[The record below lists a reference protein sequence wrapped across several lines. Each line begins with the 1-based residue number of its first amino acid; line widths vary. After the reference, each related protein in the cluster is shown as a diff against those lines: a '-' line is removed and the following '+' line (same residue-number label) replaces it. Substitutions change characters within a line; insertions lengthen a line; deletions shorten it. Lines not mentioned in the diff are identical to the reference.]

1 MGCAPHPA
9 RAVSPRPE
17 LPEPKGPIE
26 RLPEEWEALLSS
38 WGEPK
43 FRAKQVFGWIHGKGV
58 CDPEQMT
65 NLPKRLRAKLV
76 EDGLAPPLE
85 VASEHL
91 SEDGTR
97 KLLLRMHDGRTVESV
112 LIPQGSSGAEDPIGG
127 EEPEDGRPVTQ
138 CISSQVGCAMACVF
152 CASGMAG
159 LKRNMTAGE
168 IIAQL
173 LLGRDRV
180 AEGDRLRN
188 VVLMGMGEPL
198 HNYGAVARALT
209 LMFHA
214 DGLGFGTRRV
224 TLSTSGLVPE
234 IDKLGED
241 FGGKIQLAISL
252 HVPDD
257 ERRSALMPINRKYPL
272 GALMEAVRRYPL
284 PPRRRITIE
293 YTLVRGYNDELED
306 AGRLAKLLE
315 GLRVK
320 VNLIPMNPV
329 PDNPLGPPSWEVVE
343 AFHDRLWDAGV
354 PTFIRRRKGDDIDR
368 WLAGMGRFQQRLFGD
383 GETPAGWLTS

>member
-354 PTFIRRRKGDDIDR
+354 PTFIRRRKGDDIAAACGQLA
-368 WLAGMGRFQQRLFGD
+368 LAGEKKKVRVPLP
-383 GETPAGWLTS
+383 TV

>member
-17 LPEPKGPIE
+17 LPEPKGPVE

-354 PTFIRRRKGDDIDR
+354 PTFIRRRKGDDIAAACGQLA
-368 WLAGMGRFQQRLFGD
+368 LAG
-383 GETPAGWLTS
+383 A

>member
-17 LPEPKGPIE
+17 LPEPKGPVE

-354 PTFIRRRKGDDIDR
+354 PTFIRRRKGDDIAAACGQLA
-368 WLAGMGRFQQRLFGD
+368 LAGEKKKVRVPLP
-383 GETPAGWLTS
+383 TV

>member
-214 DGLGFGTRRV
+214 EGLGFGTRRV

-354 PTFIRRRKGDDIDR
+354 PTFIRRRKGDDIAAACGQLA
-368 WLAGMGRFQQRLFGD
+368 LAGEKKKVRVPLP
-383 GETPAGWLTS
+383 TV

>member
-252 HVPDD
+252 QVPDD

-354 PTFIRRRKGDDIDR
+354 PTFIRRRKGDDIAAACGQLA
-368 WLAGMGRFQQRLFGD
+368 LAGEKKKVRVPLP
-383 GETPAGWLTS
+383 TV

>member
-1 MGCAPHPA
+1 M
-9 RAVSPRPE
+9 
-17 LPEPKGPIE
+17 PEPKGPIE

-354 PTFIRRRKGDDIDR
+354 PTFIRRRKGDDIAAACGQLA
-368 WLAGMGRFQQRLFGD
+368 LAGEKKKVRVPLP
-383 GETPAGWLTS
+383 TV

>member
-17 LPEPKGPIE
+17 LPEPKGPVE

-127 EEPEDGRPVTQ
+127 EEPEDG
-138 CISSQVGCAMACVF
+138 
-152 CASGMAG
+152 
-159 LKRNMTAGE
+159 
-168 IIAQL
+168 
-173 LLGRDRV
+173 
-180 AEGDRLRN
+180 AE
-188 VVLMGMGEPL
+188 
-198 HNYGAVARALT
+198 A
-209 LMFHA
+209 
-214 DGLGFGTRRV
+214 
-224 TLSTSGLVPE
+224 
-234 IDKLGED
+234 
-241 FGGKIQLAISL
+241 
-252 HVPDD
+252 
-257 ERRSALMPINRKYPL
+257 
-272 GALMEAVRRYPL
+272 
-284 PPRRRITIE
+284 
-293 YTLVRGYNDELED
+293 
-306 AGRLAKLLE
+306 
-315 GLRVK
+315 
-320 VNLIPMNPV
+320 
-329 PDNPLGPPSWEVVE
+329 PPSEE
-343 AFHDRLWDAGV
+343 
-354 PTFIRRRKGDDIDR
+354 
-368 WLAGMGRFQQRLFGD
+368 
-383 GETPAGWLTS
+383 

>member
-1 MGCAPHPA
+1 M
-9 RAVSPRPE
+9 SPRPE

-354 PTFIRRRKGDDIDR
+354 PTFIRRRKGDDIAAACGQLA
-368 WLAGMGRFQQRLFGD
+368 LAGEKKKVRVPLP
-383 GETPAGWLTS
+383 TV

>member
-1 MGCAPHPA
+1 VGCAPHPA

-17 LPEPKGPIE
+17 LPEPKGPVE

-354 PTFIRRRKGDDIDR
+354 PTFIRRRKGDDIAAACGQLA
-368 WLAGMGRFQQRLFGD
+368 LAGEKKKVRVPLP
-383 GETPAGWLTS
+383 TV

>member
-1 MGCAPHPA
+1 VAPHPA
-9 RAVSPRPE
+9 GAVSPE
-17 LPEPKGPIE
+17 LPAPQGPIE

-58 CDPEQMT
+58 LDPEQMT
-65 NLPKRLRAKLV
+65 NLPKRLRAKLA
-76 EDGLAPPLE
+76 EEGLTPPLE

-168 IIAQL
+168 IVAQL

-209 LMFHA
+209 LMFHP

-234 IDKLGED
+234 IDKLGAD
-241 FGGKIQLAISL
+241 FDGKVQLAISL

-293 YTLVRGYNDELED
+293 YTLVAGYNDDLDD

-329 PDNPLGPPSWEVVE
+329 PDNPLGPPPWDVVE

-354 PTFIRRRKGDDIDR
+354 PTFVRRRKGDDIAAACGQLA
-368 WLAGMGRFQQRLFGD
+368 LAGEKKKVRVPLPTVG
-383 GETPAGWLTS
+383 